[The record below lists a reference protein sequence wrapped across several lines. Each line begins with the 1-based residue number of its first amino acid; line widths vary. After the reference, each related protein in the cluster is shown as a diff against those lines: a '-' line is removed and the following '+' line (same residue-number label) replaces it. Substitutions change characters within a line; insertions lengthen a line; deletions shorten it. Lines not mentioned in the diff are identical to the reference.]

1 MPVWCGDSRYGG
13 QTDPVGGG
21 GSAKDCYR
29 NEDSEQPSLT
39 PEKAGVQTACP
50 GLDTCSE
57 KAGEDPAGC
66 LESGGD
72 GKIESCKQLAQ
83 YGKITPAQSNEN
95 KQCWGG
101 CGETEAQGVPGG
113 NVRQ

>member
-1 MPVWCGDSRYGG
+1 MPRPGYMLRKGRRGPRWVLETGG
-13 QTDPVGGG
+13 
-21 GSAKDCYR
+21 
-29 NEDSEQPSLT
+29 E
-39 PEKAGVQTACP
+39 
-50 GLDTCSE
+50 
-57 KAGEDPAGC
+57 
-66 LESGGD
+66 

-101 CGETEAQGVPGG
+101 CGETETQGVPGG